1 MNLFSEL
8 LNYLKAPKIQ
18 NNFKIV
24 LLKTF
29 RHLIAQLN
37 FRDHELLDQNEDLK
51 KIWQTGIQNVFQ
63 FVDSIMITKVFPG
76 VSSINLN
83 RRVNKNHW
91 DQLMDSPF
99 NQHVL
104 LLGLQI
110 IKVSEESFYNQ
121 AILRFMNWLCLPQ
134 MLKYENTFDL
144 GFRILLELYTP
155 ELYKVIEFMQW

>member
-121 AILRFMNWLCLPQ
+121 AILRFMNWLCLP
-134 MLKYENTFDL
+134 
-144 GFRILLELYTP
+144 
-155 ELYKVIEFMQW
+155 

>member
-51 KIWQTGIQNVFQ
+51 KIWQTGIQNVF
-63 FVDSIMITKVFPG
+63 
-76 VSSINLN
+76 
-83 RRVNKNHW
+83 
-91 DQLMDSPF
+91 
-99 NQHVL
+99 
-104 LLGLQI
+104 
-110 IKVSEESFYNQ
+110 
-121 AILRFMNWLCLPQ
+121 
-134 MLKYENTFDL
+134 
-144 GFRILLELYTP
+144 
-155 ELYKVIEFMQW
+155 

>member
-37 FRDHELLDQNEDLK
+37 FRDQDLIDQNEDLK
-51 KIWQTGIQNVFQ
+51 KIWQTGIQNLFS

-91 DQLMDSPF
+91 DLLMDTPF

-104 LLGLQI
+104 LLGL
-110 IKVSEESFYNQ
+110 
-121 AILRFMNWLCLPQ
+121 
-134 MLKYENTFDL
+134 
-144 GFRILLELYTP
+144 
-155 ELYKVIEFMQW
+155 

>member
-51 KIWQTGIQNVFQ
+51 KN
-63 FVDSIMITKVFPG
+63 
-76 VSSINLN
+76 
-83 RRVNKNHW
+83 
-91 DQLMDSPF
+91 
-99 NQHVL
+99 
-104 LLGLQI
+104 
-110 IKVSEESFYNQ
+110 
-121 AILRFMNWLCLPQ
+121 
-134 MLKYENTFDL
+134 
-144 GFRILLELYTP
+144 
-155 ELYKVIEFMQW
+155 